1 MTQDQ
6 ALAILKTGPHVF
18 LTGEAGSGKTHIINQ
33 YTAYLREHEIDYAVT
48 ASTGIAATHIHGMTI
63 HSWSGIGVQSELD
76 ENALKHLAENRYVS
90 KRVKKAKVLIIDEI
104 SMLDG
109 KVLALVEQVCRKV
122 RKLRLPFG
130 GLQVV
135 LVGDFFQ
142 LPPVAG
148 KGREQAVEF
157 AFAGDVW
164 DVLRPTVCYLTE
176 QHRQEDSTFLS
187 ILSAIRR
194 NEFDE
199 THFERINERIVALA
213 EAPDNMTRLY
223 SHNVSVDTLNAAELR
238 KLSGK
243 THAYTM
249 AVRGPD
255 VLTEALIRGCLSP
268 ERLEIKEGAAVM
280 FTKNNQ
286 GAGYVNGTLGTVIGF
301 TTDKKYPIVQ
311 TRDGLKIETE
321 PMEWII
327 AEGDDILAK
336 ITQLPLRLAWAMTI
350 HKSQG
355 VSLDAAV
362 MDLSQ
367 TFEYG
372 QGYVAL
378 SRVRTLSG
386 VHLLGVNAKA
396 FQVHPLVLAED
407 EKFRESSARAEEAYT
422 KLSPEKTRELEKN
435 FITLCGGKQKR
446 EKKQSRKKPGLA
458 VIGKQKEITS
468 KSDEARSFTV
478 EAIREK
484 HPQAYRP
491 WNEHEEQE
499 LKKMFER
506 GKQMK
511 EIAETLGRQPGGIR
525 SRLKKIGL
533 ISV

>member
-6 ALAILKTGPHVF
+6 ALAILKTGAHVF
-18 LTGEAGSGKTHIINQ
+18 LTGEAGAGKTYVINQ
-33 YTAYLREHEIDYAVT
+33 YTDYLREHEIDFAVT

-90 KRVKKAKVLIIDEI
+90 KRIKKAKVLIIDEI

-130 GLQVV
+130 GLQIV

-142 LPPVAG
+142 LPPVSK
-148 KGREQAVEF
+148 KGGEGNTEF
-157 AFAGDVW
+157 AFAADVW
-164 DVLRPTVCYLTE
+164 HQINPTVCYLSE
-176 QHRQEDSTFLS
+176 QHRQEDQVFLS

-199 THFERINERIVALA
+199 THFESMSERMITKEEL
-213 EAPDNMTRLY
+213 PDNMTRLY
-223 SHNVSVDTLNAAELR
+223 SHNANVDTLNAAELKR
-238 KLSGK
+238 LPNK
-243 THAYTM
+243 THVYVM
-249 AVRGPD
+249 ALRGPEA
-255 VLTEALIRGCLSP
+255 LTSALIRGCLSP
-268 ERLEIKEGAAVM
+268 ERLELKEGATVM

-286 GAGYVNGTLGTVIGF
+286 GAGYVNGTLGVVVGF
-301 TTDKKYPIVQ
+301 TEDKKYPIVK
-311 TRDGLKIETE
+311 TKEGVRIETE
-321 PMEWII
+321 PMEWTIS
-327 AEGDDILAK
+327 EGDEVFAK

-378 SRVRTLSG
+378 SRVRSLSG
-386 VHLLGVNAKA
+386 VHLLGVNARA
-396 FQVHPLVLAED
+396 FQVHPIVLVEDQLFREASLRAED
-407 EKFRESSARAEEAYT
+407 EYANVSK
-422 KLSPEKTRELEKN
+422 EKVSEMERN
-435 FITLCGGKQKR
+435 FITLCGGKQAA
-446 EKKQSRKKPGLA
+446 EKKTKKP
-458 VIGKQKEITS
+458 KKTRTK
-468 KSDEARSFTV
+468 KSGEAEENTENSLTTIRST
-478 EAIREK
+478 
-484 HPQAYRP
+484 HPQAYRK
-491 WNEHEEQE
+491 WTESEEQE
-499 LKKMFER
+499 LKKLFER

-511 EIAETLGRQPGGIR
+511 ELCEKFGRQPGGIR
-525 SRLKKIGL
+525 SRLKKLGL
-533 ISV
+533 ITV

>member
-6 ALAILKTGPHVF
+6 ALAILKTGAHVF
-18 LTGEAGSGKTHIINQ
+18 LTGEAGAGKTYVINQ
-33 YTAYLREHEIDYAVT
+33 YTDYLREHEIDFAVT

-63 HSWSGIGVQSELD
+63 HSFSGIGVQSTLD
-76 ENALKHLAENRYVS
+76 ENALKHIAENRYVS
-90 KRVKKAKVLIIDEI
+90 KRIKKAKVLIIDEI

-122 RKLRLPFG
+122 RKLRVPFG

-142 LPPVAG
+142 LPPVSKQGNEGSA
-148 KGREQAVEF
+148 EF
-157 AFAGDVW
+157 AFAADVW
-164 DVLRPTVCYLTE
+164 QQLNPTVCYLTE
-176 QHRQEDSTFLS
+176 QHRQEDQVFLS

-199 THFERINERIVALA
+199 THFESMSERMITKEEL
-213 EAPDNMTRLY
+213 PDNMTRLY
-223 SHNVSVDTLNAAELR
+223 SHNANVDSLNATELKR
-238 KLSGK
+238 LPHK
-243 THAYTM
+243 THVYVM
-249 AVRGPD
+249 ALRGPEA
-255 VLTEALIRGCLSP
+255 LTSALIRGCLSP
-268 ERLEIKEGAAVM
+268 ERLELKEGATVM

-286 GAGYVNGTLGTVIGF
+286 GAGYVNGTLGVVIGF
-301 TTDKKYPIVQ
+301 TEEKKYPIVK
-311 TRDGLKIETE
+311 TKDGMKIEVE
-321 PMEWII
+321 PVEWTIS
-327 AEGDDILAK
+327 EGDEVFAK

-378 SRVRTLSG
+378 SRVRSLSG
-386 VHLLGVNAKA
+386 VHLLGVNARA
-396 FQVHPLVLAED
+396 FQVHPTVLIEDQRFREASLRAED
-407 EKFRESSARAEEAYT
+407 EYAN
-422 KLSPEKTRELEKN
+422 LSKEKISELESN
-435 FITLCGGKQKR
+435 FITLCGGKR
-446 EKKQSRKKPGLA
+446 SIEKKTKKQRKARAEKGASKEEYEENGLS
-458 VIGKQKEITS
+458 EIRRT
-468 KSDEARSFTV
+468 
-478 EAIREK
+478 
-484 HPQAYRP
+484 HPQAYRK
-491 WNEHEEQE
+491 WTDDEERE

-511 EIAETLGRQPGGIR
+511 ELAEKFGRQPGGIR
-525 SRLKKIGL
+525 SRLKKLGL